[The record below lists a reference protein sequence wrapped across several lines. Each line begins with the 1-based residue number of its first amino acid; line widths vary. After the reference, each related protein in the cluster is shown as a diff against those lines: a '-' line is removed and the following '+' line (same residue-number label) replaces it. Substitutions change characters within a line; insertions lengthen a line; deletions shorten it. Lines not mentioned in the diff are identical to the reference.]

1 MKHIAAILAVLLL
14 GGLVFAAGCIGTTPS
29 EPIQAGDNV
38 TVEFTMYIGDTVMV
52 TSNETK
58 YKEILDAG
66 KMPVPIILTE
76 DPVITAGATT
86 ENDDLTIPTKTHKSP
101 YWFLMGEY
109 NVIAGNVM
117 GLEKGDTIRIP
128 IYAEGTEKTGFW
140 TNEECEEKGIDTRMV
155 KAGDRLTY
163 TRTIGDAIDVG
174 DGQYDQNNLA
184 NEQTMIRDMLI
195 TKVTADGIEYQEI
208 YDTIEI
214 TIV

>member
-1 MKHIAAILAVLLL
+1 MKHLAAVLAVLLL

-58 YKEILDAG
+58 YREILDAG
-66 KMPVPIILTE
+66 RMPVPIILTE

-109 NVIAGNVM
+109 NVIAGNIA

-140 TNEECEEKGIDTRMV
+140 TNEQCEEKGIDKRLV
-155 KAGDRLTY
+155 RSGDRLTY

-184 NEQTMIRDMLI
+184 NEQTMIRDMLVTNI
-195 TKVTADGIEYQEI
+195 TPDGIEYQEI